1 MSSLFSELK
10 RRNVIRVA
18 VLYGVVSWLILQ
30 VSDIAMPALGL
41 PEWSI
46 TLVLYFLAIGFP
58 IALIFAWAFELTPDG
73 LKRTKEVDP
82 NASVTPVTGQ
92 KINHLIIGLLRGP
105 SSSAEQEAGPD
116 VIDPAARPVLTSIA
130 VLPFD
135 DMSPAKDQE
144 YFTDGISEELLN
156 LLAKIPDFKVAGR
169 TSSFAFKGKNDDLRV
184 RLAAPCGPLRPA
196 VEVRDRGVDARGGSR
211 QREKPLAHRRAV
223 SSRHR

>member
-1 MSSLFSELK
+1 
-10 RRNVIRVA
+10 

-92 KINHLIIGLLRGP
+92 KINHLIIGLLSVALVFVVIHSYVLEDDGDPGEAPAAAAGGP
-105 SSSAEQEAGPD
+105 SSSAEQEAGPTAFRRYEPGQGPG
-116 VIDPAARPVLTSIA
+116 VLHRRHLGGTAQPAGEDPRLQGRRPHVLVCLQGQAR
-130 VLPFD
+130 
-135 DMSPAKDQE
+135 
-144 YFTDGISEELLN
+144 
-156 LLAKIPDFKVAGR
+156 
-169 TSSFAFKGKNDDLRV
+169 
-184 RLAAPCGPLRPA
+184 RPA
-196 VEVRDRGVDARGGSR
+196 N
-211 QREKPLAHRRAV
+211 HRREA
-223 SSRHR
+223 RRRDDPRGQRP